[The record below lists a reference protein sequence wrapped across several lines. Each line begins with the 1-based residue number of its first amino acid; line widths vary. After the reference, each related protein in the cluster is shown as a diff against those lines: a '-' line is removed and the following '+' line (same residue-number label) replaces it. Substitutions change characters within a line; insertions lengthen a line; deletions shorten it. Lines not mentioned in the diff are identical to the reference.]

1 MSLQPQQTLGEMT
14 STILTAIGE
23 GGEGVAAPA
32 TVAMVQ
38 ELIRRHQSILVKDA
52 PWTINR
58 TRVAVELPANQTI
71 VDWPDAFEPGS
82 IELVSARKATDA
94 QYEWTLESG
103 ITAYDRSIWINAA
116 NTSVSFVPNKY
127 DFLDGAI
134 EVGPLCTEA
143 ITLYFQGMIGKASL
157 VEDGDRP
164 NCDSIA
170 LALKTEIAFRNAR
183 GGDFRNAIPVLM
195 REYDDY
201 IGLLKPQQ
209 GNRRSIVM
217 GRSWDINDPARR
229 TDFHNQRH
237 WMFRN
242 SRP

>member
-1 MSLQPQQTLGEMT
+1 MSLQPQQTLGEIT

-71 VDWPDAFEPGS
+71 VDWPDNFEPGS
-82 IELVSARKATDA
+82 IELVTARKASDA
-94 QYEWTLESG
+94 QYEWDLSAG
-103 ITAYDRSIWINAA
+103 ITSLDRSAWITAA
-116 NTSVSFVPNKY
+116 LSSTSYVPNKY
-127 DFLDGAI
+127 DFLDGNI
-134 EVGPLCTEA
+134 EVGPACTED

-157 VEDGDRP
+157 VEEGDRP

-170 LALKTEIAFRNAR
+170 LALKAEIAFRNAR
-183 GGDFRNAIPVLM
+183 GGDFRNAIPLLVK
-195 REYDDY
+195 EYDDY
-201 IGLLKPQQ
+201 VALLKPQQ
-209 GNRRSIVM
+209 GNRRSIVI

-229 TDFHNQRH
+229 SDNTQQRH